1 MTPRFH
7 LFGKIFSGFWLATI
21 AVLGSWLVSSHYFD
35 TGPDRGELEYRTQ
48 GQPQR
53 FVMRMIYDLQNLDDR
68 AMRAAIT
75 AAGTEHDVDIFLL
88 DNRGEDLLGRAVPP
102 NVEAVSRQLQG
113 IRRRAFL
120 RSGGE
125 HLLAHEIYRPG
136 TGMLRAVFVFRP
148 SRHRLL
154 GLLGSNLWLRIGLA
168 VVISGAIC
176 YLLSTLLTRRIKSL
190 QLASR
195 QLANGRLDTRLRVR
209 QLGGDETDE
218 LARDFNSMA
227 EQLQERIE
235 SQKRLLGDVS
245 HELRSPLAR
254 LRIAL
259 ALAQEQ
265 PQGTRTH
272 LARIERETERLEEL
286 IGQLLDSQGPDTA
299 LDDHIDLVPLLQQ
312 LCSDAKFEGAAQSK
326 RVTLATHLPEAIV
339 ASTGDL
345 LHKCF
350 ENILRNALNHTPP
363 DSDIEVRLAQTG
375 DEYRVQVSD
384 CGGGV
389 PARELARIFEAFYRT
404 DTARTRDTGGHG
416 MGLAIARRAIGRHGG
431 QIWAENTAQG
441 LAVIVILP
449 CPGSGDSGAKINIT
463 GTLTCDDG
471 NL

>member
-1 MTPRFH
+1 MR
-7 LFGKIFSGFWLATI
+7 
-21 AVLGSWLVSSHYFD
+21 
-35 TGPDRGELEYRTQ
+35 
-48 GQPQR
+48 QR
-53 FVMRMIYDLQNLDDR
+53 
-68 AMRAAIT
+68 
-75 AAGTEHDVDIFLL
+75 
-88 DNRGEDLLGRAVPP
+88 
-102 NVEAVSRQLQG
+102 
-113 IRRRAFL
+113 
-120 RSGGE
+120 
-125 HLLAHEIYRPG
+125 
-136 TGMLRAVFVFRP
+136 
-148 SRHRLL
+148 
-154 GLLGSNLWLRIGLA
+154 
-168 VVISGAIC
+168 
-176 YLLSTLLTRRIKSL
+176 
-190 QLASR
+190 
-195 QLANGRLDTRLRVR
+195 
-209 QLGGDETDE
+209 GGDETDE

>member
-21 AVLGSWLVSSHYFD
+21 AVGRQLVCLCHYFD
-35 TGPDRGELEYRTQ
+35 TGPDHGELEYRTQ

-176 YLLSTLLTRRIKSL
+176 YLLSTLLTRRIKSP
-190 QLASR
+190 AAGFPATGER
-195 QLANGRLDTRLRVR
+195 PARHAAAGRCQR
-209 QLGGDETDE
+209 GGDETDE
-218 LARDFNSMA
+218 LARTSTAWRSNCRSGSNRRSGCSAMFT
-227 EQLQERIE
+227 RIA
-235 SQKRLLGDVS
+235 LA
-245 HELRSPLAR
+245 LAR

-265 PQGTRTH
+265 PQGTRAH
-272 LARIERETERLEEL
+272 LARIERETERPEEL

-312 LCSDAKFEGAAQSK
+312 LCSDAKFEERPSPK
-326 RVTLATHLPEAIV
+326 RVTLATHLPEAPSPAPATCYTN
-339 ASTGDL
+339 ASRISCATP
-345 LHKCF
+345 
-350 ENILRNALNHTPP
+350 NHTPP

-384 CGGGV
+384 CGGGF
-389 PARELARIFEAFYRT
+389 P
-404 DTARTRDTGGHG
+404 
-416 MGLAIARRAIGRHGG
+416 
-431 QIWAENTAQG
+431 
-441 LAVIVILP
+441 
-449 CPGSGDSGAKINIT
+449 PGAGEDI
-463 GTLTCDDG
+463 
-471 NL
+471 